1 MAAKYYKPFEFF
13 VENSKHC

>member
-1 MAAKYYKPFEFF
+1 MAAKYYKPFESF